1 MLHDS
6 YIVEWKL
13 QLTIVIVTLLGR
25 NDS

>member
-1 MLHDS
+1 MLYNS